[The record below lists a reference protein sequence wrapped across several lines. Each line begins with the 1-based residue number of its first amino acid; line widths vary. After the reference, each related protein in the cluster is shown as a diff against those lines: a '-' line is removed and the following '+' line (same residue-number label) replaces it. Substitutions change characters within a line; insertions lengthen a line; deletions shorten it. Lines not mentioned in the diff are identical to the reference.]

1 MLKEFRDFAMR
12 GNVIDLA
19 VGVIIGAAFGAIVS
33 SLVADIIMPPIGVL
47 LGGVDFSD
55 FFINLSGQHFDTLAD
70 AKKASAATINY
81 GVFINQ
87 VIKFIIIAVPGDQAD
102 EHADAPG
109 EGRGEAGG
117 TAGAAAAGAAAGRD
131 PRPAEGALDLAD
143 QAGVRAAFHWAGTSA

>member
-33 SLVADIIMPPIGVL
+33 SLVADIIMPPIGVV

-70 AKKASAATINY
+70 AKKASAATINHSTVPFPPS
-81 GVFINQ
+81 GSNPNKPSIQSGQNAVRIVAAPRMTERTISIRALSTAEPLSDCQ
-87 VIKFIIIAVPGDQAD
+87 VAD
-102 EHADAPG
+102 LSKSDS
-109 EGRGEAGG
+109 R
-117 TAGAAAAGAAAGRD
+117 TSTCST
-131 PRPAEGALDLAD
+131 
-143 QAGVRAAFHWAGTSA
+143 WA

>member
-1 MLKEFRDFAMR
+1 MLATDAASSGEGTMLKEFRDFAMR

-70 AKKASAATINY
+70 AKTAGAPSLNY
-81 GVFINQ
+81 GGFLNQ
-87 VIKFIIIAVPGDQAD
+87 GTKFIIIPF
-102 EHADAPG
+102 
-109 EGRGEAGG
+109 
-117 TAGAAAAGAAAGRD
+117 
-131 PRPAEGALDLAD
+131 PALLPLQET
-143 QAGVRAAFHWAGTSA
+143 H

>member
-33 SLVADIIMPPIGVL
+33 SLVADIIMPPIGVV

-81 GVFINQ
+81 GVFINT
-87 VIKFIIIAVPGDQAD
+87 VIAFIIVAFVVFLIAKALIKPSPPERECPYCGMTIAKAATRCAYCTSQL
-102 EHADAPG
+102 
-109 EGRGEAGG
+109 
-117 TAGAAAAGAAAGRD
+117 TAVA
-131 PRPAEGALDLAD
+131 
-143 QAGVRAAFHWAGTSA
+143 

>member
-87 VIKFIIIAVPGDQAD
+87 VIKFIIIAFALFLVIKQMNMLMRRAKGAEKPA
-102 EHADAPG
+102 APP
-109 EGRGEAGG
+109 EPPPQERLLAEI
-117 TAGAAAAGAAAGRD
+117 RD
-131 PRPAEGALDLAD
+131 LLKER
-143 QAGVRAAFHWAGTSA
+143 SI

>member
-1 MLKEFRDFAMR
+1 MLQPFAASRREGIMLKEFRDFAMR

-70 AKKASAATINY
+70 AKKAGAATINY
-81 GVFINQ
+81 GVFLNQ
-87 VIKFIIIAVPGDQAD
+87 LIKFVIIAFALFLLIKQMNILMRRAK
-102 EHADAPG
+102 AP
-109 EGRGEAGG
+109 EKP
-117 TAGAAAAGAAAGRD
+117 AAPPEPPAQERLLAEIRD
-131 PRPAEGALDLAD
+131 LLKER
-143 QAGVRAAFHWAGTSA
+143 SI